1 MKQTYRLVAKGEK
14 KEGTRMELHVISNHQ
29 GGRIPRETQTLQN
42 AHREVAG
49 LRELIKFEL
58 SPLSMLRQLS
68 NRMRKIL

>member
-1 MKQTYRLVAKGEK
+1 
-14 KEGTRMELHVISNHQ
+14 MELHVISNHQ

-58 SPLSMLRQLS
+58 SPLSILRQLS